1 MIANKR
7 YRMGKPIL
15 SDDEYDTLRKKL
27 KGEGS
32 VVALHD
38 EATCK
43 LDTGIC
49 KVRRGRLSNTA
60 RAARPHRSPTPL
72 TTPLLS
78 TQVDLRVDNAK
89 MRLLYFPG
97 VAGGLI
103 LGCELSFWTLHI
115 DPLLSIVLSAVPAY
129 FFGKWFTENI
139 FAQKPLVT
147 QARRAPRSTDAS
159 QPAPPHPRPLV
170 TQAPCPKCNAL
181 TTVYFG
187 DFFSVKIDG
196 VIAPKGPPEDVL
208 EVKCATCSEKLTAD
222 RGAMILQTQGEGP
235 AASPT
240 KFQPSPA

>member
-1 MIANKR
+1 
-7 YRMGKPIL
+7 
-15 SDDEYDTLRKKL
+15 
-27 KGEGS
+27 
-32 VVALHD
+32 
-38 EATCK
+38 
-43 LDTGIC
+43 
-49 KVRRGRLSNTA
+49 
-60 RAARPHRSPTPL
+60 
-72 TTPLLS
+72 
-78 TQVDLRVDNAK
+78 

-147 QARRAPRSTDAS
+147 QARRAPPSTEPS
-159 QPAPPHPRPLV
+159 QPAPPHPGPLV

>member
-49 KVRRGRLSNTA
+49 KVRRGRPDH

-72 TTPLLS
+72 TTPSHLHRS
-78 TQVDLRVDNAK
+78 TCASTTRRCGCSTSPAWRAASSSAASSRSGRCTSTRCSRSCSPPSPPTSSANGSLRTSLPK
-89 MRLLYFPG
+89 SR
-97 VAGGLI
+97 
-103 LGCELSFWTLHI
+103 S
-115 DPLLSIVLSAVPAY
+115 SRRRAVPRA
-129 FFGKWFTENI
+129 
-139 FAQKPLVT
+139 
-147 QARRAPRSTDAS
+147 APRPAS
-159 QPAPPHPRPLV
+159 QHRLTPSPLA

-240 KFQPSPA
+240 KCQPSPA

>member
-1 MIANKR
+1 
-7 YRMGKPIL
+7 
-15 SDDEYDTLRKKL
+15 
-27 KGEGS
+27 
-32 VVALHD
+32 
-38 EATCK
+38 
-43 LDTGIC
+43 
-49 KVRRGRLSNTA
+49 
-60 RAARPHRSPTPL
+60 
-72 TTPLLS
+72 
-78 TQVDLRVDNAK
+78 

-139 FAQKPLVT
+139 FAQ
-147 QARRAPRSTDAS
+147 Q
-159 QPAPPHPRPLV
+159 PLV

-187 DFFSVKIDG
+187 DFFSVKLDG

>member
-60 RAARPHRSPTPL
+60 RAAHPHSSHHPAPLVHRSTCASTTRRCGCSTSPAWRAASSSAASSRSGRCTSTRCSRSCSPPSPPTSSANGSLRTSLRKSRSSRRRAAPRAAPTPASPHRLTP
-72 TTPLLS
+72 
-78 TQVDLRVDNAK
+78 
-89 MRLLYFPG
+89 G
-97 VAGGLI
+97 
-103 LGCELSFWTLHI
+103 
-115 DPLLSIVLSAVPAY
+115 
-129 FFGKWFTENI
+129 
-139 FAQKPLVT
+139 
-147 QARRAPRSTDAS
+147 
-159 QPAPPHPRPLV
+159 PLV

>member
-1 MIANKR
+1 
-7 YRMGKPIL
+7 
-15 SDDEYDTLRKKL
+15 
-27 KGEGS
+27 
-32 VVALHD
+32 
-38 EATCK
+38 
-43 LDTGIC
+43 
-49 KVRRGRLSNTA
+49 
-60 RAARPHRSPTPL
+60 
-72 TTPLLS
+72 
-78 TQVDLRVDNAK
+78 

-147 QARRAPRSTDAS
+147 QARRAPRSTDARH
-159 QPAPPHPRPLV
+159 PAPPHPRPLV

>member
-1 MIANKR
+1 
-7 YRMGKPIL
+7 
-15 SDDEYDTLRKKL
+15 
-27 KGEGS
+27 
-32 VVALHD
+32 
-38 EATCK
+38 
-43 LDTGIC
+43 
-49 KVRRGRLSNTA
+49 
-60 RAARPHRSPTPL
+60 
-72 TTPLLS
+72 
-78 TQVDLRVDNAK
+78 

-115 DPLLSIVLSAVPAY
+115 APLLSIVLSAVPAY

-147 QARRAPRSTDAS
+147 QARRAPRSADAS
-159 QPAPPHPRPLV
+159 PPAPPHPRPLV

>member
-60 RAARPHRSPTPL
+60 RAAHPPSSHPAPPSPP
-72 TTPLLS
+72 P
-78 TQVDLRVDNAK
+78 QVDLRVDNAK

-147 QARRAPRSTDAS
+147 QARRAPRSADAS
-159 QPAPPHPRPLV
+159 QPAPPHP
-170 TQAPCPKCNAL
+170 
-181 TTVYFG
+181 
-187 DFFSVKIDG
+187 
-196 VIAPKGPPEDVL
+196 
-208 EVKCATCSEKLTAD
+208 
-222 RGAMILQTQGEGP
+222 GP
-235 AASPT
+235 ARHAGAVP
-240 KFQPSPA
+240 QVQRADDRLLRRLLLRQDRRRDRAEGAARGRARGQVRDVQ

>member
-49 KVRRGRLSNTA
+49 KVRRGRPDH
-60 RAARPHRSPTPL
+60 RAARPPPS
-72 TTPLLS
+72 LS
-78 TQVDLRVDNAK
+78 HASHHPAPRTQVDLRVDNAK

-147 QARRAPRSTDAS
+147 QARRAPRSTEAR
-159 QPAPPHPRPLV
+159 PAR
-170 TQAPCPKCNAL
+170 T
-181 TTVYFG
+181 
-187 DFFSVKIDG
+187 
-196 VIAPKGPPEDVL
+196 
-208 EVKCATCSEKLTAD
+208 
-222 RGAMILQTQGEGP
+222 
-235 AASPT
+235 ASPRARSSRRRRA
-240 KFQPSPA
+240 PSATR

>member
-49 KVRRGRLSNTA
+49 KVRPTRIDGGTPRE
-60 RAARPHRSPTPL
+60 RPIHSPL
-72 TTPLLS
+72 TTPSPPHRS
-78 TQVDLRVDNAK
+78 TCASTTRRCGCSTSPAWRAASSSAASSRSGRCTSTRSSRSCSPPSPPTSSANGSLRTSLRK
-89 MRLLYFPG
+89 SR
-97 VAGGLI
+97 
-103 LGCELSFWTLHI
+103 S
-115 DPLLSIVLSAVPAY
+115 SR
-129 FFGKWFTENI
+129 
-139 FAQKPLVT
+139 
-147 QARRAPRSTDAS
+147 RRAAPRAAPSPAS
-159 QPAPPHPRPLV
+159 QHRLTPSPLV

-235 AASPT
+235 KTSST
-240 KFQPSPA
+240 KFMPA

>member
-15 SDDEYDTLRKKL
+15 SDGEYDTLRKKL

-49 KVRRGRLSNTA
+49 KVRPTRIGGGTPRE
-60 RAARPHRSPTPL
+60 RPIHSPL
-72 TTPLLS
+72 TTPRLS
-78 TQVDLRVDNAK
+78 PQVDLRVDNAK

-147 QARRAPRSTDAS
+147 QARRAPRSTEAS
-159 QPAPPHPRPLV
+159 QPAQPHPRPLA

-235 AASPT
+235 KTSST
-240 KFQPSPA
+240 KFMPA